1 MTNALFESRHVLF
14 IVHYSLC
21 ISLHACCIIRY
32 SSCVV
37 DFPTCAPRHVHRPW
51 LHVGRPAR
59 PRGHKPLLR
68 ALPRAGGGRHTC
80 NSNEHRV
87 EHRDEHRVEH
97 RVEHMVEHRVER
109 MVERP
114 NRVTYHAATRC
125 LRQRR
130 VVHSPR
136 VPWHHGASH
145 ELILQLHAAAAVVC
159 AQVVRAPSRTSNPTA
174 NG

>member
-1 MTNALFESRHVLF
+1 M
-14 IVHYSLC
+14 
-21 ISLHACCIIRY
+21 
-32 SSCVV
+32 
-37 DFPTCAPRHVHRPW
+37 DFAKCAPRHVHRPW

-59 PRGHKPLLR
+59 PGGHEPLLR

-87 EHRDEHRVEH
+87 EHRVEH
-97 RVEHMVEHRVER
+97 

-114 NRVTYHAATRC
+114 NRVTYHAATRR

-130 VVHSPR
+130 AVHSPR

-145 ELILQLHAAAAVVC
+145 ELILQLRAAAAVVC
-159 AQVVRAPSRTSNPTA
+159 ARGEGAVKNIEPQCDWLHRWIAYPFATTIE
-174 NG
+174 